1 MAEKTFDKEYAAAVR
16 AAALAD
22 ATEPRA
28 KSARYD
34 RRTRRIVVDLLNG
47 ATFLFPPALAQGLA
61 GASPADL
68 AKVQVTPSGAGLR
81 WPSLDADF
89 SLPGLM
95 MGVFGSPAW
104 MREQARKRERPKSK
118 TGVGATHANG
128 RSSGHRRKELKTGT
142 K

>member
-1 MAEKTFDKEYAAAVR
+1 MAEKTFDEEYAAAVR

-34 RRTRRIVVDLLNG
+34 RRAKRIVVELLNG
-47 ATFLFPPALAQGLA
+47 AAFIFPPELAQGLA

-68 AKVQVTPSGAGLR
+68 ANVQVTPSGAGLR

-104 MREQARKRERPKSK
+104 MREQARERERAKSK
-118 TGVGATHANG
+118 TGAADARANG
-128 RSSGHRRKELKTGT
+128 GGNGRRRKELKVGA

>member
-1 MAEKTFDKEYAAAVR
+1 MAEKTFDEEYAVAVR

-34 RRTRRIVVDLLNG
+34 RRAKRIVVELLNG
-47 ATFLFPPALAQGLA
+47 ATFIFPPELAQGLA

-68 AKVQVTPSGAGLR
+68 ANVQVTPSGAGLR
-81 WPSLDADF
+81 WPNLDTDF

-95 MGVFGSPAW
+95 MGVFGPPAW
-104 MREQARKRERPKSK
+104 MRELARNREGAKSK
-118 TGVGATHANG
+118 AVGAATRANG
-128 RSSGHRRKELKTGT
+128 GSNGRRRKEPKAGA

>member
-1 MAEKTFDKEYAAAVR
+1 MAEKNFDEEYAAAVR

-34 RRTRRIVVDLLNG
+34 QRAKRIVVELVNG
-47 ATFLFPPALAQGLA
+47 ATFLFPPELAQWLA
-61 GASPADL
+61 GAAPADL
-68 AKVQVTPSGAGLR
+68 AQVQVTPSGAGLR

-104 MREQARKRERPKSK
+104 MREQARKPAGAKPK
-118 TGVGATHANG
+118 TRVAATHANG
-128 RSSGHRRKELKTGT
+128 NSNGRRRKELKTGT
-142 K
+142 R

>member
-1 MAEKTFDKEYAAAVR
+1 MAEKTFDEEYAAAVR
-16 AAALAD
+16 AATLAD
-22 ATEPRA
+22 AIEPRA

-34 RRTRRIVVDLLNG
+34 RRTKRIVVELLNG
-47 ATFLFPPALAQGLA
+47 ATFLFSPELAQGLA

-81 WPSLDADF
+81 WPSPDADF

-118 TGVGATHANG
+118 TGVAATRANG
-128 RSSGHRRKELKTGT
+128 SSNGRRRKELKIGT

>member
-34 RRTRRIVVDLLNG
+34 RRAKRVVVELISG
-47 ATFLFPPALAQGLA
+47 ATFIFPPELAQGLA
-61 GASPADL
+61 GASPTEL
-68 AKVQVTPSGAGLR
+68 AEVQVTPSGAGLR

-89 SLPGLM
+89 SLPALV
-95 MGVFGSPAW
+95 MGVFGSPSW
-104 MREQARKRERPKSK
+104 IRELTRKRGSVKSK
-118 TGVGATHANG
+118 AGGVVTRGAG
-128 RSSGHRRKELKTGT
+128 RRQKELKTGT

>member
-1 MAEKTFDKEYAAAVR
+1 MAEKTFDEEYAAAVR
-16 AAALAD
+16 AAAQAD

-34 RRTRRIVVDLLNG
+34 RRAKRVVVELLNG
-47 ATFLFPPALAQGLA
+47 ATFIFPPELAQGLA
-61 GASPADL
+61 GASSADL
-68 AKVQVTPSGAGLR
+68 ANVQVTPSGAGLR

-95 MGVFGSPAW
+95 MGAFGSPAW
-104 MREQARKRERPKSK
+104 MREQARERERTKSK
-118 TGVGATHANG
+118 AGAARANG
-128 RSSGHRRKELKTGT
+128 SSNGRRRKELKTGT

>member
-1 MAEKTFDKEYAAAVR
+1 MAEKTFDEEYAAAVR

-34 RRTRRIVVDLLNG
+34 RRAKRIIVELISG
-47 ATFLFPPALAQGLA
+47 ATFIFPPELAQGLA
-61 GASPADL
+61 GASPAEL
-68 AKVQVTPSGAGLR
+68 AEVQVTPSGAGLR

-89 SLPGLM
+89 SLSGLI
-95 MGVFGSPAW
+95 MGVFGSPSW
-104 MREQARKRERPKSK
+104 MRGLARKREGVKSK
-118 TGVGATHANG
+118 ARAAATRVSGGSNG
-128 RSSGHRRKELKTGT
+128 RRRKELKTGT

>member
-1 MAEKTFDKEYAAAVR
+1 MAEKNFDEEYAAAVR

-22 ATEPRA
+22 STEPRA

-34 RRTRRIVVDLLNG
+34 RRAKRIVVELLNG
-47 ATFLFPPALAQGLA
+47 ATFLFPPELAQGLA
-61 GASPADL
+61 GASSADL
-68 AKVQVTPSGAGLR
+68 AQVQVTSSGAGLR

-104 MREQARKRERPKSK
+104 MRELARKPEGAKPKSRVAATRT
-118 TGVGATHANG
+118 TGNG
-128 RSSGHRRKELKTGT
+128 RQKELKTST